1 MKRLSCTFYVSSK
14 PPQCL
19 RTLSLPF
26 STLSKTSQ
34 PASALSR
41 GLVTQLEDQEIQV
54 SRERRASCLQ
64 PPSNPIRQDPAIRR
78 ILSGKILPQDSCAQN
93 LKHQFIIQHI
103 KINGNCQ
110 AVNCDIQQYFTL
122 PSAIQRHRAD
132 HWEWSIV
139 QIP

>member
-1 MKRLSCTFYVSSK
+1 MFLPNLLSASGRF
-14 PPQCL
+14 
-19 RTLSLPF
+19 PF
-26 STLSKTSQ
+26 LSQ
-34 PASALSR
+34 PSAKPLNLLLLCPGR